1 MTKKLHRHAA
11 HTCHNKCNR
20 GNRLNQHRK
29 NPFPIS
35 LGNLIRIAIGKLR
48 AIALLN
54 KSQQV
59 R

>member
-1 MTKKLHRHAA
+1 MHLSTLGLPYIRHLPKLKSREMR
-11 HTCHNKCNR
+11 C
-20 GNRLNQHRK
+20 
-29 NPFPIS
+29 
-35 LGNLIRIAIGKLR
+35 AIGKLR